1 MKSKIYAL
9 AKLLSENRNRKE
21 VATLK
26 QAILKEMKIG
36 EVHISEKYRL
46 VFEKRSKKKL
56 LIRALITQCLC
67 QFI

>member
-36 EVHISEKYRL
+36 EVHVSEKYRL

-56 LIRALITQCLC
+56 LIRALITRCLC